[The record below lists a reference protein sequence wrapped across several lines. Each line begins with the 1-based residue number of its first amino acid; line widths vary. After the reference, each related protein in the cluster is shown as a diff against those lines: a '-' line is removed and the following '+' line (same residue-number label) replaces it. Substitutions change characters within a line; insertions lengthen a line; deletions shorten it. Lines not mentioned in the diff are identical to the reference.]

1 MIGVMDRPASASALA
16 RAELAGLL
24 RRVGA
29 GDRSALTAVYERTS
43 AKLYGICL
51 RLLRCEAEA
60 QEALQESY
68 LTIWRKAAQYE
79 EARASPITWMALIAH
94 SRAID
99 LKRRRSMSADNLAM
113 AGEIADDRLDASA
126 QLQEAEEEDR
136 LRHCLDTLERE
147 ARTMIR
153 AAFLDGLSYAELAAR
168 AGVPLGTMKSRIRRG
183 LQQLKGCMEG

>member
-1 MIGVMDRPASASALA
+1 MIGAMDRPASASALA

-94 SRAID
+94 SRSID
-99 LKRRRSMSADNLAM
+99 LKRRRSISADNLAS

-126 QLQEAEEEDR
+126 QLQAAEEEDR

>member
-1 MIGVMDRPASASALA
+1 MIGGMDRPASASGLA
-16 RAELAGLL
+16 RAELAALL
-24 RRVGA
+24 RRVGE
-29 GDRSALTAVYERTS
+29 GDRGALAAVYERSS

-68 LTIWRKAAQYE
+68 LTIWRKAAQYDDT
-79 EARASPITWMALIAH
+79 RSSPITWMALIAH

-99 LKRRRSMSADNLAM
+99 LKRRRVISADELGQ
-113 AGEIADDRLDASA
+113 AGEIADERPDAAA
-126 QLQEAEEEDR
+126 QLLGAEEEGR
-136 LRHCLDTLERE
+136 LHHCLDTLERE

-153 AAFLDGLSYAELAAR
+153 AAFLDGLSYGELATR